1 MKKQDGRLQHEA
13 VKDSNRQP
21 ENETKESRSEYDR
34 LLLWMKTGDME
45 AFRLLYE
52 KTAGNVYGY
61 ALSILKNTQDA
72 EEVMQDTYLVV
83 WNRVEAYE
91 PDGKPMAWLFTIARN
106 LCYMKL
112 RRQNAVSSV
121 SLEEMREQET
131 GWEPGTLCRDI
142 ELAPEKQVL
151 LELLKTLKEEE
162 RSVIL
167 LHVASGMKHR
177 EIAEALNLPLSTV
190 LSRYR
195 RAIKKLEDQLEA

>member
-131 GWEPGTLCRDI
+131 GWEPGNAPSLFEQINETHAGTLDDPIPYEGNMALTSGKYYLQGGVIYRCIRDTGNPVYLSLSQLVGLYV
-142 ELAPEKQVL
+142 E
-151 LELLKTLKEEE
+151 
-162 RSVIL
+162 
-167 LHVASGMKHR
+167 VA
-177 EIAEALNLPLSTV
+177 V
-190 LSRYR
+190 
-195 RAIKKLEDQLEA
+195 